1 MGIAGFVLSLVAGF
15 FMLIGLIPFLGFI
28 NWFTTLPAAVI
39 GIIFSAVGMSKSK
52 SGLAVAG
59 LVISIVVICIAV
71 IRLIIGFGV
80 L

>member
-28 NWFTTLPAAVI
+28 NWFTTLPAAVL

-52 SGLAVAG
+52 NSMAVAG

-71 IRLIIGFGV
+71 IRLIVGFGV